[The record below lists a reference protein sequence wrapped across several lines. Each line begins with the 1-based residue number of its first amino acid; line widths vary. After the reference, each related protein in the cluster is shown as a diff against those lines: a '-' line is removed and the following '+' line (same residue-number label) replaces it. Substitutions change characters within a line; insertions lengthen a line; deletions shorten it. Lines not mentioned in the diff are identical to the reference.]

1 MPNAMPK
8 RTPSKPSKQPQ
19 PLEPH
24 EIAGSM
30 TPAQIK
36 VFAAELAKLM
46 AKK

>member
-1 MPNAMPK
+1 MSK
-8 RTPSKPSKQPQ
+8 RTPSKPPKQPQ
-19 PLEPH
+19 SLEPH
-24 EIAGSM
+24 EITGSM

>member
-1 MPNAMPK
+1 MTK
-8 RTPSKPSKQPQ
+8 RTPSKSPKQPQPQ

>member
-1 MPNAMPK
+1 MPK
-8 RTPSKPSKQPQ
+8 RPPSKPPKQPEPH